1 MSQNGGSKL
10 QDHRENTWSFR
21 RNLLPAVV
29 VLAVAGGILLL
40 LGRLGS

>member
-10 QDHRENTWSFR
+10 KDSRENTWSFR

-29 VLAVAGGILLL
+29 VLVAAGCIRLL